1 MVVIMAIVRWVYTLN
16 QLKARAPPCD
26 DVNVGCW
33 LVDSFPSK
41 PKTGGINDDD
51 FLKVASAQPM

>member
-1 MVVIMAIVRWVYTLN
+1 MAIVRWVYTLN